1 MYKKIARQS
10 NIELLRIV
18 CMFLI
23 FVNHMNGH
31 GVMGDNVASLDYSLK
46 SIVFII
52 ATSVVVCAA
61 PIFVIISGYFGI
73 KPTLMGG
80 VKFSAICLFYCVLC
94 YLLSVII
101 GGEILSLKDLINS
114 AIFISAERTGLWFLS
129 AYLYLYCFSAVMNT
143 WLKSRTQKQLTVF
156 TIIMVLAIG
165 IMSFLL
171 RVETFNTFILFLAL
185 YSVGYYLK
193 HTVDKYIQKIKAY
206 SLSLFVATVLFLS
219 VWGILTI
226 HQIGTESTIFCYTN
240 PFVILQAVFLFLVFD
255 KMKIKSCNMINH
267 IPQFGIK

>member
-1 MYKKIARQS
+1 
-10 NIELLRIV
+10 
-18 CMFLI
+18 
-23 FVNHMNGH
+23 
-31 GVMGDNVASLDYSLK
+31 
-46 SIVFII
+46 
-52 ATSVVVCAA
+52 
-61 PIFVIISGYFGI
+61 
-73 KPTLMGG
+73 
-80 VKFSAICLFYCVLC
+80 
-94 YLLSVII
+94 
-101 GGEILSLKDLINS
+101 
-114 AIFISAERTGLWFLS
+114 
-129 AYLYLYCFSAVMNT
+129 MNT

-226 HQIGTESTIFCYTN
+226 HQIGTESKFFVTRILLSFCK
-240 PFVILQAVFLFLVFD
+240 PSFCF
-255 KMKIKSCNMINH
+255 
-267 IPQFGIK
+267 

>member
-80 VKFSAICLFYCVLC
+80 GGGVNSVLYACFIVFCV
-94 YLLSVII
+94 
-101 GGEILSLKDLINS
+101 
-114 AIFISAERTGLWFLS
+114 
-129 AYLYLYCFSAVMNT
+129 
-143 WLKSRTQKQLTVF
+143 
-156 TIIMVLAIG
+156 
-165 IMSFLL
+165 
-171 RVETFNTFILFLAL
+171 
-185 YSVGYYLK
+185 
-193 HTVDKYIQKIKAY
+193 
-206 SLSLFVATVLFLS
+206 
-219 VWGILTI
+219 
-226 HQIGTESTIFCYTN
+226 IFC
-240 PFVILQAVFLFLVFD
+240 Q
-255 KMKIKSCNMINH
+255 
-267 IPQFGIK
+267 